1 MKISFT
7 VLGKPQGKARPR
19 FSKNGRKPYTPKGTS
34 EYEELVR
41 ASYLRVY
48 RNVKLS
54 GDITAEITAYFLVPK
69 RVSKSKRTDMLSG
82 RINPTVKPDA
92 DNIIKAVLDALNGYA
107 YKDDSAVVKV
117 TAIKKYAEYPYVEIT
132 LTDNTETEE

>member
-19 FSKNGRKPYTPKGTS
+19 FRGCGRKPYTPKRTS

-41 ASYLRVY
+41 ASYLARY
-48 RNVKLS
+48 RSVMLS
-54 GDITAEITAYFLVPK
+54 GEITAEITAYFLVPK
-69 RVSKSKRTDMLSG
+69 SASKSKITAMLSG
-82 RINPTVKPDA
+82 KVNPTSRPDV

-107 YKDDSAVVKV
+107 YKDDSAVVNV
-117 TAIKKYAEYPYVEIT
+117 TAIKKYAEHPYVAVV